1 MSSFSFFV
9 LSYRSFASIVWLSVL
24 LFYRISVHANLC
36 VPASV
41 CVSCSFFLGGSSL
54 FFRSFVCFV
63 LLQFVFISSVLRSL
77 SNEKEQERKVDLVR
91 WERSGRSR
99 GGP

>member
-1 MSSFSFFV
+1 MP
-9 LSYRSFASIVWLSVL
+9 I
-24 LFYRISVHANLC
+24 
-36 VPASV
+36 
-41 CVSCSFFLGGSSL
+41 CVSLHLYVFLVLSFFLGGSSL

-63 LLQFVFISSVLRSL
+63 LLKFVFISSVLRSL

-99 GGP
+99 GDHNQNILY